1 MTAWGVLALGMIALG
16 MIAWGMIALGMIA
29 LGMIA
34 LGMITLGTTALRI
47 KAHSLAVEQHQ
58 HQKTAADT
66 SANTRIGKH
75 SKRHKEAVL

>member
-1 MTAWGVLALGMIALG
+1 MIAWGVLALGMIALG
-16 MIAWGMIALGMIA
+16 MIAWGMKALGMIA
-29 LGMIA
+29 LGMIS
-34 LGMITLGTTALRI
+34 LGTTALRI

-66 SANTRIGKH
+66 SANTGIGKH